1 MILKMYCLA
10 EPASARKSLLLN
22 RTVLY
27 PLGLKI
33 QVYCPERSV
42 WVGEEPFPTKEMEG
56 RLSKGRLPVPKEV
69 NRKKDDE
76 PEAASPTPRGSHELR
91 SPRISY
97 LYSF

>member
-10 EPASARKSLLLN
+10 EPSSARKSLLLN

-76 PEAASPTPRGSHELR
+76 PEAASLTPRGSRELH

>member
-1 MILKMYCLA
+1 MILKM
-10 EPASARKSLLLN
+10 
-22 RTVLY
+22 
-27 PLGLKI
+27 
-33 QVYCPERSV
+33 VYCPERSV

-76 PEAASPTPRGSHELR
+76 PEAASLTPRGSRELH